1 MMLEGCEADGGVG
14 AGSRRQAASG
24 GPAVPAVPDS
34 LGPLQK
40 RGCCL
45 FLLAPS

>member
-1 MMLEGCEADGGVG
+1 MMLERCEADGGVG
-14 AGSRRQAASG
+14 EGGKRRAAGG
-24 GPAVPAVPDS
+24 GPAVAAVVDS